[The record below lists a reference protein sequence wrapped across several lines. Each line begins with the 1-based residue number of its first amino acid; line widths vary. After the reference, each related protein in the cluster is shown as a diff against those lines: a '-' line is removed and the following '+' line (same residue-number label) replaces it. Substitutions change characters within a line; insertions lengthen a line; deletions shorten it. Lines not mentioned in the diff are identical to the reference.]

1 MPKVFR
7 KFNRMNDQDPTKIKI
22 VTDPLKKR
30 MVGRTMIGGH
40 DFDVPYMSE
49 VVPGLWQ
56 GGCETGLVL
65 PTHINY
71 LVSLYPWERYT
82 INHKMRG
89 ELYIRM
95 YDDPEQVTD
104 QVETIAKQVN
114 EWRKAGKGNV
124 LVHCQ
129 AGLNRSSLII
139 VRALMLDGMKSAD
152 AIELVRKQRSPA
164 CLSNYSFETYL
175 RSLDS

>member
-1 MPKVFR
+1 
-7 KFNRMNDQDPTKIKI
+7 MNDVDPTKIKI
-22 VTDPLKKR
+22 ITDPLKKR
-30 MVGRTMIGGH
+30 MIGRTMQGGH

-56 GGCETGLVL
+56 GGCENGLVL
-65 PTHINY
+65 PTHINF

-89 ELYIRM
+89 ELYVRM
-95 YDDPEQVTD
+95 YDDPTQDTAE
-104 QVETIAKQVN
+104 VETIARQVN

-139 VRALMLDGMKSAD
+139 VRALMLDGMGAD
-152 AIELVRKQRSPA
+152 EAIKLVRQQRSSA
-164 CLSNYSFETYL
+164 CLSNAGFEKYL
-175 RSLDS
+175 RSLK

>member
-1 MPKVFR
+1 
-7 KFNRMNDQDPTKIKI
+7 MNNDSDPTKIKI

-30 MVGRTMIGGH
+30 MNGRTMIGGH
-40 DFDVPYMSE
+40 DFDVPFMSE

-56 GGCETGLVL
+56 GGCESGLIL

-95 YDDPEQVTD
+95 YDDPTQDTA
-104 QVETIAKQVN
+104 QVETIARQVN

-139 VRALMLDGMKSAD
+139 ARALMLDGMTADD
-152 AIELVRKQRSPA
+152 AITLIRRQRSPA
-164 CLSNYSFETYL
+164 CLSNDGFESYL
-175 RSLDS
+175 RSL

>member
-1 MPKVFR
+1 
-7 KFNRMNDQDPTKIKI
+7 MNSPVGEDHTKIKI
-22 VTDPLKKR
+22 VTDPMTKR
-30 MVGRTMIGGH
+30 MVGRTLHGGY

-56 GGCETGLVL
+56 GGCENGLVL
-65 PTHINY
+65 PTHINF

-95 YDDPEQVTD
+95 YDDPNQATD
-104 QVETIAKQVN
+104 QVETIARQVN

-139 VRALMLDGMKSAD
+139 VRALMLDGMTAD
-152 AIELVRKQRSPA
+152 EAIELVRKKRSWA
-164 CLSNYSFETYL
+164 CLSNKGFETYL
-175 RSLDS
+175 KSLEVQE